1 MDVCDLLQKLNIGLS
16 QDKVGFSSS
25 SMSDPANFVWR
36 KEPRSNVQAAPISVD
51 PYDAPTLMLENSSQV
66 RAFNVIHRLVYI
78 YITIYYQTDVAS
90 DHSKSSSPSSNDDS
104 SGCAYIQ
111 AVRRQFDNFTTTG
124 GEYLE
129 AIFTHR
135 EIFSAYPEAHRQ
147 CARGFSDMAY
157 MLERRA
163 WRADRDADLEAITA
177 FRHEAWAIA
186 AAS

>member
-1 MDVCDLLQKLNIGLS
+1 MLVSEMDVCDLLQKLNIGLS
-16 QDKVGFSSS
+16 QDK
-25 SMSDPANFVWR
+25 
-36 KEPRSNVQAAPISVD
+36 EPGSNVQAAPISVD
-51 PYDAPTLMLENSSQV
+51 PYDAPTLMLENSS
-66 RAFNVIHRLVYI
+66 
-78 YITIYYQTDVAS
+78 QTDVAS